1 MTRWKIYRVFMAVL
15 LFPVIFMVIGGCAG
29 ESKRP
34 IALSSSVYSNKLVV
48 LPFQAVPAKGS
59 ITACPICRQNN
70 PAGPITPDAA
80 RILTDMLVTGLERRG
95 FVIVPM
101 SEVERALLAIGEEKA
116 AAYPIETAKKLAKKF
131 NVKLVMAGAVFE
143 YKSREGSSIGVEQPA
158 AVSFSL
164 HLIEGET
171 GRILWKDKYYESQK
185 ALSEDITNIGKF
197 IKRSGKWVTARRL
210 AYDGMNTLLDNLPDF
225 Q

>member
-1 MTRWKIYRVFMAVL
+1 MEHWRKRTRWIVLACSLFMILV
-15 LFPVIFMVIGGCAG
+15 VGCAE
-29 ESKRP
+29 ESNRP
-34 IALSSSVYSNKLVV
+34 IALSSSVYSNKLLV
-48 LPFQAVPAKGS
+48 LPFQAVVPKGA
-59 ITACPICRQNN
+59 IATCPICGKNN
-70 PAGPITPDAA
+70 PAGPITSDAKSV
-80 RILTDMLVTGLERRG
+80 LTDMLIMGLERRG

-101 SEVERALLAIGEEKA
+101 GKVEEALLAIGEKKA
-116 AAYPIETAKKLAKKF
+116 AAYPIEAAKKLAKKF
-131 NVKLVMAGAVFE
+131 NLKLVMAGVVFE
-143 YKSREGSSIGVEQPA
+143 YKSREGSSIGVEEPA

-164 HLIEGET
+164 HLIEGKT

-185 ALSEDITNIGKF
+185 PLSEDITNIGKF